1 MPLDMAIEKLDP
13 SSAVLTITGALTLG
27 TNLKILDDNVQRLIG
42 GGVTRMVLDLSACFY
57 SDSAGL
63 GFLIHTYGM
72 INEKGGSIRMCGVG
86 ERILDLLRMTKTE
99 NIVPIDATLTES
111 IAKL

>member
-1 MPLDMAIEKLDP
+1 MPLEMAVEKLDP
-13 SSAVLTITGALTLG
+13 NSAVLTITGALTLG

-63 GFLIHTYGM
+63 GFLIHTYGKV
-72 INEKGGSIRMCGVG
+72 NEKGGSIRMCGVG
-86 ERILDLLRMTKTE
+86 ERIMELLKMTKTE
-99 NIVPIDATLTES
+99 NIIPIDADRPES

>member
-1 MPLDMAIEKLDP
+1 MPLEMAVEKLDP
-13 SSAVLTITGALTLG
+13 NSAVLTITGALTLG
-27 TNLKILDDNVQRLIG
+27 TNLKILDDNVQRLIS

-63 GFLIHTYGM
+63 GFLIHTYGKV
-72 INEKGGSIRMCGVG
+72 NEQGGSTRMCGVG
-86 ERILDLLRMTKTE
+86 ERIMELLKMTKTE
-99 NIVPIDATLTES
+99 NIIPIDADRQES